1 MNVCR
6 LLLSGRD
13 RAQYHNQRAQP
24 LKKVRGIRW
33 DPLFQHLTC
42 RVMSRSHPVTGSH
55 AFPQLSCKT
64 LLSDTHGDPSP
75 HRTHIPR
82 GDSRPQGAHLNGSS
96 GPPRSNRR
104 RRFYLVNFTPLSTS
118 GPWRLPSASLAMNV
132 YRKKIDTPKIHGQPL
147 FFAHILP
154 SPAPLCTW

>member
-1 MNVCR
+1 M
-6 LLLSGRD
+6 
-13 RAQYHNQRAQP
+13 H
-24 LKKVRGIRW
+24 GIRW
-33 DPLFQHLTC
+33 DPLFQHPTC

-104 RRFYLVNFTPLSTS
+104 RRFYLVNFTPLSTG